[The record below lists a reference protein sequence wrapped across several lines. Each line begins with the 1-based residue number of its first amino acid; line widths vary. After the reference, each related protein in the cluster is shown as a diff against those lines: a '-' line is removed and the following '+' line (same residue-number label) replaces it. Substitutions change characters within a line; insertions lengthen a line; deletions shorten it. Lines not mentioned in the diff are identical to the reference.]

1 MSFKIKA
8 LKGQSVGAL
17 FLPGGYTVLMLGRSA
32 VEASFFLAFFVSFLF
47 TQLIIFNGVHEF
59 SACGGS
65 VVAMTKMKNYPKMR
79 LLIAM

>member
-32 VEASFFLAFFVSFLF
+32 VEASFFLAFFVSFLW
-47 TQLIIFNGVHEF
+47 
-59 SACGGS
+59 
-65 VVAMTKMKNYPKMR
+65 R
-79 LLIAM
+79 